1 MKAIQIDEFGGPE
14 VLYITDI
21 PEPVPADNEVLVE
34 IYAASVNPADSKVRQ
49 GTGPGAGNVTFPYII
64 GRDFSGVVRAC
75 GKNISEFSPGDA
87 VFGVLPVG
95 SEGTYCEALAIDAAL
110 VAHKPDTLSHSSTA
124 AIVLSGLT
132 SLVSI
137 EDTLKLQ
144 AGEKILIHGGA
155 GGVGSFAVQLAHH
168 LGAHVITTA
177 SPINHDYLQGLGA
190 DEVIDYNAQD
200 FTTVLNDIDVIFDLI
215 GGEVHQRSFK
225 VLKSSGRMAYIAP
238 LLKGASPPRE
248 DVTVLRPNVQRDRAH
263 LLRIIDLLEAGVI
276 KVPNIQE
283 IPLDDACAAHD
294 LIDTQHVRGKIVLQ
308 IK

>member
-1 MKAIQIDEFGGPE
+1 MKTIQIDEFGGPE

-64 GRDFSGVVRAC
+64 GRDFSGVVRTC
-75 GKNISEFSPGDA
+75 GKNVSEFSPGDA
-87 VFGVLPVG
+87 VFGVLPMG
-95 SEGTYCEALAIDAAL
+95 SEGTYCEALTIDAAL
-110 VAHKPDTLSHSSTA
+110 VAHKPDTLSHSAAA

-177 SPINHDYLQGLGA
+177 SPANHDYLQGLGA

-200 FTTVLNDIDVIFDLI
+200 FTTVLNDLDVIFDLI
-215 GGEVHQRSFK
+215 GGEVHQRSFG
-225 VLKSSGRMAYIAP
+225 VLKPGGRMAYIAP
-238 LLKGASPPRE
+238 LLQDASPPRD
-248 DVTVLRPNVQRDRAH
+248 DVEVIRPNVQRDRAH
-263 LLRIIDLLEAGVI
+263 LLRIIELFEAGAI
-276 KVPNIQE
+276 KIPDLQE
-283 IPLDDACAAHD
+283 IPFEDAGKAHD
-294 LIDTQHVRGKIVLQ
+294 LIDTHHVRGKIVLN